1 MRRLIMTGF
10 AVVMSIMAAPGGVI
24 CSGDSD
30 PVRVSASES
39 TVNRAQTIYAAPWPG
54 TGKYV
59 NVEVYGECLFSTT
72 NQTET
77 AWIWQQQ
84 TLGSHALTCTLWTN
98 VLTRL
103 TGYIGLVLKSC
114 KSC

>member
-39 TVNRAQTIYAAPWPG
+39 TVNRAQIIYVAPWPG
-54 TGKYV
+54 IGEYV
-59 NVEVYGECLFSTT
+59 NVEVNGECLFSTT

-77 AWIWQQQ
+77 VWIWQPQ
-84 TLGSHALTCTLWTN
+84 TLGSHALTCTLGTN
-98 VLTRL
+98 VLTRF
-103 TGYIGLVLKSC
+103 TGFTGLVLKSC
-114 KSC
+114 